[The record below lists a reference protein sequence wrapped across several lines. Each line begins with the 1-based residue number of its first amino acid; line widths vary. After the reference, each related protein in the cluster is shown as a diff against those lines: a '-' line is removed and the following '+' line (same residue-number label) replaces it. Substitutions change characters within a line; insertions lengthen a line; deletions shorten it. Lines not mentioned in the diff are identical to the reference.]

1 MEFILKN
8 KTLGKENV
16 VPDLPDMT
24 SGITNVLTNYNAT
37 VRTVKPVKLQNSHQS
52 RFKSVSVTSH
62 AHYRPDNAI
71 TVRKTTKDDSKMLS
85 KNYPDSKDDIN
96 IYNRSISL
104 PKNSFGGSKRPK
116 APL

>member
-37 VRTVKPVKLQNSHQS
+37 VRNVKPVKLQNSHQS

-71 TVRKTTKDDSKMLS
+71 TVRKTTKDDSLTCWLMPQVKTHPLLHLTLL
-85 KNYPDSKDDIN
+85 PD
-96 IYNRSISL
+96 
-104 PKNSFGGSKRPK
+104 P
-116 APL
+116 